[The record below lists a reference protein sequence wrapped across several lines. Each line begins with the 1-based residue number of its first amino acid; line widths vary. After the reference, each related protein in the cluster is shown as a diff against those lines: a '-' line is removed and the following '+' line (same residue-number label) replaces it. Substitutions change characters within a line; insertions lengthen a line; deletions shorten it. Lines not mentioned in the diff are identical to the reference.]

1 MKKILN
7 CLKFICILLCFP
19 TFVFADEYIELE
31 EDSNVSANIE
41 VDNFSSITV
50 DPSTIEIGMEADV
63 TVQLLDYL
71 GGPISNHSVRLYID
85 GDDTGITITQPLD
98 SDPSGE
104 ATGKIKSSNA
114 DTYKVRA
121 VDDTYG
127 YDIDITDFDLFYTT
141 LLLTPELLEENQYTK
156 GTRNTLKWI
165 RETGY
170 EYFVECSKTSTFTT
184 VEDSSGWISAS
195 QYTFSDLEDE
205 QIYFYRLK
213 KRNTGGGESSWSD
226 IVYSVQDATAPTIE
240 LIEIQ
245 NMNKTPSTGD
255 DFIEIQAKI
264 QDNLS
269 LISQTTYCVLTNG
282 GLYECA
288 SYSKL
293 TGSIYVARIPFDELE
308 KDSLGNLLNTYSFC
322 IEADDEAG
330 NINRE
335 CDIEIVLKEETAIG
349 IVEPEDEEF
358 SFRDITFRSLTYLPY
373 TVVDNMVSTMNDIQ
387 ISITALMIST
397 LVFLTLLSLYFGNI
411 WLAILSPIYIL
422 ISAIRSKKEYLLRGV
437 IYDSVTKHPL
447 KFALIK
453 ILNKDGKKISWGIS
467 DEYGEFEIYL
477 NEKDIQIYIVK
488 NGYIFPSSM
497 DSKTDYPYINIY
509 KGGDIAFKESKDI
522 YVSIP
527 LDIKHRLYFVQKL
540 TEGLRVLMY
549 IFLLI
554 LFSFSVFLSLFILTQ
569 DFSSINFLILCLT
582 VLDSILILKI
592 LFKKVKKLAIVK
604 DEEGIPVSG
613 VTVVVKDF
621 KSKKIKEKRVTSK
634 DGKYFFNLKEG
645 EYVLDI
651 LNKDLELIA
660 VEEGRNFKIKDSS
673 KDMFGRDLIV
683 EKR

>member
-1 MKKILN
+1 
-7 CLKFICILLCFP
+7 
-19 TFVFADEYIELE
+19 
-31 EDSNVSANIE
+31 
-41 VDNFSSITV
+41 
-50 DPSTIEIGMEADV
+50 
-63 TVQLLDYL
+63 
-71 GGPISNHSVRLYID
+71 
-85 GDDTGITITQPLD
+85 
-98 SDPSGE
+98 
-104 ATGKIKSSNA
+104 
-114 DTYKVRA
+114 
-121 VDDTYG
+121 
-127 YDIDITDFDLFYTT
+127 
-141 LLLTPELLEENQYTK
+141 
-156 GTRNTLKWI
+156 
-165 RETGY
+165 
-170 EYFVECSKTSTFTT
+170 
-184 VEDSSGWISAS
+184 
-195 QYTFSDLEDE
+195 
-205 QIYFYRLK
+205 
-213 KRNTGGGESSWSD
+213 
-226 IVYSVQDATAPTIE
+226 
-240 LIEIQ
+240 
-245 NMNKTPSTGD
+245 
-255 DFIEIQAKI
+255 
-264 QDNLS
+264 
-269 LISQTTYCVLTNG
+269 
-282 GLYECA
+282 
-288 SYSKL
+288 
-293 TGSIYVARIPFDELE
+293 
-308 KDSLGNLLNTYSFC
+308 
-322 IEADDEAG
+322 
-330 NINRE
+330 
-335 CDIEIVLKEETAIG
+335 
-349 IVEPEDEEF
+349 
-358 SFRDITFRSLTYLPY
+358 
-373 TVVDNMVSTMNDIQ
+373 
-387 ISITALMIST
+387 
-397 LVFLTLLSLYFGNI
+397 
-411 WLAILSPIYIL
+411 
-422 ISAIRSKKEYLLRGV
+422 
-437 IYDSVTKHPL
+437 L